1 MAKETLASMLDDF
14 INEQLDQI
22 VLSNPAEKDH
32 LLKVKVRPML
42 MKGALVFQAEE
53 FTRTQAFHKNMSA
66 KELKV
71 YLTDQ
76 LSGSFKQAE
85 VLSELGSA
93 TVLVSK
99 KGNDHGE
106 NQKTWTCKDPGS
118 KTRRSVFGRTAGKA
132 AA

>member
-53 FTRTQAFHKNMSA
+53 FTRTQAFHKI
-66 KELKV
+66 
-71 YLTDQ
+71 
-76 LSGSFKQAE
+76 SFPAASNRQRCCQSLE
-85 VLSELGSA
+85 V
-93 TVLVSK
+93 
-99 KGNDHGE
+99 
-106 NQKTWTCKDPGS
+106 P
-118 KTRRSVFGRTAGKA
+118 RF
-132 AA
+132 